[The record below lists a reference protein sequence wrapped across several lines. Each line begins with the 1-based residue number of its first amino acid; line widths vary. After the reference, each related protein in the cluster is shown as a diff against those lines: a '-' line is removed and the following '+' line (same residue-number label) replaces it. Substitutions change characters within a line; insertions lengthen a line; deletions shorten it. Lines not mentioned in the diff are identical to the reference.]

1 MPRAVAAGRRSALH
15 GDHAAS
21 PQTRAARGH
30 ARRPASRTRPRASA
44 PSKHGS
50 LQKKGARRRWGWG
63 ARGAGRGNGAGGST
77 GGREGKRGWN
87 TDRFCSRTG
96 GASRQGRP
104 GVSNTLKAGV
114 NLNASN
120 TRKMPPTKASGLYST
135 FPLNPTRLPVTSD
148 TARQKLSFTAHGQ
161 HRGQRPSVAVHP
173 APDAPLR
180 AADTEL

>member
-1 MPRAVAAGRRSALH
+1 MGL
-15 GDHAAS
+15 G
-21 PQTRAARGH
+21 
-30 ARRPASRTRPRASA
+30 
-44 PSKHGS
+44 
-50 LQKKGARRRWGWG
+50 G
-63 ARGAGRGNGAGGST
+63 ARGAGSGSGARGST
-77 GGREGKRGWN
+77 GGREGKQGWN
-87 TDRFCSRTG
+87 TGRFCSRTG

>member
-30 ARRPASRTRPRASA
+30 ARRPASRTCPRASA

-50 LQKKGARRRWGWG
+50 LQKKGACATAVGV
-63 ARGAGRGNGAGGST
+63 GGT

-87 TDRFCSRTG
+87 TGRFCSRTG